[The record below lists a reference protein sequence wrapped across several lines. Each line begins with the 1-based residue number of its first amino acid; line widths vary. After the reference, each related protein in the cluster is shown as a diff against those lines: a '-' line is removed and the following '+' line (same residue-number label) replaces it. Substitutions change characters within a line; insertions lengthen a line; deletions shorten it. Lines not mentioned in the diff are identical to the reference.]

1 MIFVLSKGADPTSSL
16 YKFAE
21 EKGKEAGDVL
31 GISLGQ
37 GQGVKAGKYIEVACN
52 EGKWV
57 ML

>member
-21 EKGKEAGDVL
+21 EKGKEASDVL

-37 GQGVKAGKYIEVACN
+37 GQGAKASRFIELACN